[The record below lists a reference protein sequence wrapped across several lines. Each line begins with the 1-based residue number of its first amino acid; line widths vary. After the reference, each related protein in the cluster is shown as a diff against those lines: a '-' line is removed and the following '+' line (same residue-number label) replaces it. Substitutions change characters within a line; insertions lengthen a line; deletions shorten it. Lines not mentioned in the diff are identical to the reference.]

1 MYSTILSIAVYKLIL
16 YLLRVGF
23 LSILS
28 NLKLNNKIL
37 ATMLKK
43 LLFIIIPALLLT
55 SCIETVAVSTASI
68 IYVNKKG
75 AIKNPLKIPIKNAV
89 LLGRVSNTL
98 SRNNGDEYKFINL
111 HVNVDQGRILLF
123 GRVTEKKHLQE
134 AKDLIWQVKGVKELM
149 SEVEISKKK
158 HNFIADSFLASKVKT
173 KLIFTK
179 KLTTRNINVETY
191 NNVVFLFGT
200 VKKKPD
206 VKTASITASKVTG
219 VKKVVSY
226 LRVKKPN

>member
-1 MYSTILSIAVYKLIL
+1 
-16 YLLRVGF
+16 
-23 LSILS
+23 
-28 NLKLNNKIL
+28 
-37 ATMLKK
+37 MLKR
-43 LLFIIIPALLLT
+43 LFFIIIPALLLT
-55 SCIETVAVSTASI
+55 SCIETMAISTASI

-75 AIKNPLKIPIKNAV
+75 AIKNPLKTPIKNAV

-123 GRVTEKKHLQE
+123 GRVTEKKYLQE
-134 AKDLIWQVKGVKELM
+134 AKELIWKVKGVKELM

-158 HNFIADSFLASKVKT
+158 HNFIAASFLASKVKT

-179 KLTTRNINVETY
+179 HLASRKINVETY

-200 VKKKPD
+200 VKKSSD
-206 VKTASITASKVTG
+206 IKTASIAASKVSG
-219 VKKVVSY
+219 VKKVISY
-226 LRVKKPN
+226 LRVKET